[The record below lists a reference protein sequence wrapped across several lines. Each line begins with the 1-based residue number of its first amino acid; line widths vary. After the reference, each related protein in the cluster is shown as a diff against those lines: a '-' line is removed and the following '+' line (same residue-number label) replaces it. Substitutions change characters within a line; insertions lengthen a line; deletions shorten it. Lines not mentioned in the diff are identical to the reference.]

1 MSMTLLCLKA
11 CWRDQSK
18 KVEWSAGVL
27 ENLCRGGCTARRR
40 IPRRGGRAAA
50 DASKPCHIRNRWDG
64 QFPRNVTMNK
74 NVASPR
80 VSVVV
85 AAVALAFGAMSAQA
99 RVFRVSDVHGDTY
112 PTNMAVKYMGEE
124 ISKATN
130 GKDKVKV
137 FGNSA
142 LGSENDTIDQVRIG
156 ALDMARANGAAFN
169 EIVPESL
176 IPSLPFLFR
185 DIDHFR
191 KVMYGPEG
199 QKILDAF
206 AAKGMIAL
214 TFYESGA
221 RSMYAKK
228 PIKSPADMKG
238 VKVRVQPSDLMVDEI
253 KAMGGTPTPMPYAEV
268 YTGLKTGLVDGAENN
283 LPSYEE
289 AKHFEVARVYS
300 ETQHSMTPEV
310 LVFSK
315 KVWDTLTPQEQQI
328 IKKAAAD
335 SVPYYQKLWTAREA
349 EAQQTVTK
357 GGATI
362 IAASQI
368 DRAAFVK
375 AMQPVWAKYEKT
387 PEMKQIVDEIQAV
400 K

>member
-1 MSMTLLCLKA
+1 MKKTFRNARSAKTAMT
-11 CWRDQSK
+11 
-18 KVEWSAGVL
+18 VL
-27 ENLCRGGCTARRR
+27 
-40 IPRRGGRAAA
+40 AAA
-50 DASKPCHIRNRWDG
+50 LALTAG
-64 QFPRNVTMNK
+64 
-74 NVASPR
+74 
-80 VSVVV
+80 
-85 AAVALAFGAMSAQA
+85 AAHA
-99 RVFRVSDVHGDTY
+99 RVFRVADVHSDTF
-112 PTNMAVKYMGEE
+112 PTNMAIKHMGEE
-124 ISKATN
+124 ISQATG
-130 GKDKVKV
+130 GKDSVKV

-156 ALDMARANGAAFN
+156 ALDMVRANGAAFN
-169 EIVPESL
+169 EIVPESM

-206 AAKGMIAL
+206 KAKGMIAL

-221 RSMYAKK
+221 RSIYAKR

-238 VKVRVQPSDLMVDEI
+238 LKVRVQPSDLMVDEI
-253 KAMGGTPTPMPYAEV
+253 KAMGGTPTPMPFAEV
-268 YTGLKTGLVDGAENN
+268 YTGLKTGLVDAAENN

-289 AKHFEVARVYS
+289 TKHYEVAQVFS
-300 ETQHSMTPEV
+300 ETDHAMTPEV

-315 KVWDTLTPQEQQI
+315 KVWDTLTPQEQEV

-335 SVPYYQKLWTAREA
+335 SVPYYVKLWTAREDTA
-349 EAQQTVTK
+349 GKTVQK

-362 IAASQI
+362 IPAAQV

-387 PEMKQIVDEIQAV
+387 PEMKQIVDEIQAIH
-400 K
+400 

>member
-1 MSMTLLCLKA
+1 MNKKFASSRVSMI
-11 CWRDQSK
+11 
-18 KVEWSAGVL
+18 V
-27 ENLCRGGCTARRR
+27 
-40 IPRRGGRAAA
+40 AAA
-50 DASKPCHIRNRWDG
+50 
-64 QFPRNVTMNK
+64 
-74 NVASPR
+74 
-80 VSVVV
+80 
-85 AAVALAFGAMSAQA
+85 ALAFSMGSAQA
-99 RVFRVSDVHGDTY
+99 RVFRVADVHGDTY
-112 PTNMAVKYMGEE
+112 PTNMAVKFMGEE

-130 GKDKVKV
+130 GKDSVKV
-137 FGNSA
+137 FGNSS

-156 ALDMARANGAAFN
+156 ALDMTRANGAAFN
-169 EIVPESL
+169 EIVPESM

-185 DIDHFR
+185 DIDQFR

-206 AAKGMIAL
+206 TAKGMIAL

-221 RSMYAKK
+221 RSIYAKR

-238 VKVRVQPSDLMVDEI
+238 LKVRVQPSDLMVDEI
-253 KAMGGTPTPMPYAEV
+253 KAMGGIPTPMPTAEV

-283 LPSYEE
+283 LPTYEE
-289 AKHFEVARVYS
+289 GKHYEVATIYS

-315 KVWDTLTPQEQQI
+315 KVWDTLSPQEQQI

-349 EAQQTVTK
+349 DAQKTVTK

-362 IAASQI
+362 IPASQI

-375 AMQPVWAKYEKT
+375 AMQPVWTKYEKT
-387 PEMKQIVDEIQAV
+387 PQMKQIADEIQAI

>member
-1 MSMTLLCLKA
+1 MKKTFRNSRTAMT
-11 CWRDQSK
+11 
-18 KVEWSAGVL
+18 VL
-27 ENLCRGGCTARRR
+27 
-40 IPRRGGRAAA
+40 AAA
-50 DASKPCHIRNRWDG
+50 L
-64 QFPRNVTMNK
+64 
-74 NVASPR
+74 
-80 VSVVV
+80 
-85 AAVALAFGAMSAQA
+85 ALAAGGAHA
-99 RVFRVSDVHGDTY
+99 RVFRCADVHSDTF

-130 GKDKVKV
+130 GKDSIKV

-169 EIVPESL
+169 EIVPESM

-206 AAKGMIAL
+206 KAKGMIAL

-221 RSMYAKK
+221 RSIYAKR

-238 VKVRVQPSDLMVDEI
+238 LKVRVQPSDLMVDEI
-253 KAMGGTPTPMPYAEV
+253 RAMGGTPTPMPFAEV
-268 YTGLKTGLVDGAENN
+268 YTGLKTGLVDAAENN

-289 AKHFEVARVYS
+289 TKHFEVAPVYS
-300 ETQHSMTPEV
+300 ETDHAMTPEV

-315 KVWDTLTPQEQQI
+315 KIWDTLTPQEQEA
-328 IKKAAAD
+328 IKKAADD
-335 SVPYYQKLWTAREA
+335 SVPYYVKLWTAREDSA
-349 EAQQTVTK
+349 GKTVEK

-362 IAASQI
+362 VPAGQV

-400 K
+400 R

>member
-1 MSMTLLCLKA
+1 MKTKFA
-11 CWRDQSK
+11 
-18 KVEWSAGVL
+18 SARL
-27 ENLCRGGCTARRR
+27 PAL
-40 IPRRGGRAAA
+40 IAA
-50 DASKPCHIRNRWDG
+50 SL
-64 QFPRNVTMNK
+64 
-74 NVASPR
+74 
-80 VSVVV
+80 
-85 AAVALAFGAMSAQA
+85 LAFGAGSAQA
-99 RVFRVSDVHGDTY
+99 RVFRCADVHGDTY
-112 PTNMAVKYMGEE
+112 PTNMAVKFMGEQ
-124 ISKATN
+124 INKATG
-130 GKDKVKV
+130 GKDSVKV

-156 ALDMARANGAAFN
+156 ALDMTRANGAAFN
-169 EIVPESL
+169 EIVPESM

-206 AAKGMIAL
+206 NAKGMVAL

-228 PIKSPADMKG
+228 AIKSPADMKG
-238 VKVRVQPSDLMVDEI
+238 LKVRVQPSDLMVDEI
-253 KAMGGTPTPMPYAEV
+253 RAMGGVPTPMPTAEV
-268 YTGLKTGLVDGAENN
+268 YTGLKTGIVDGAENN
-283 LPSYEE
+283 LPTYDEG
-289 AKHFEVARVYS
+289 KHFEVAQVYS

-315 KVWDTLTPQEQQI
+315 KIWDKLSPEEQQI

-349 EAQQTVTK
+349 DAKKVVTT

-362 IAASQI
+362 VSASQI
-368 DRAAFVK
+368 DRPAFVK
-375 AMQPVWAKYEKT
+375 AMQPVWVKYEKT
-387 PEMKQIVDEIQAV
+387 PAMKQLADEIQAV

>member
-1 MSMTLLCLKA
+1 MNKKFAYTRVSMI
-11 CWRDQSK
+11 
-18 KVEWSAGVL
+18 V
-27 ENLCRGGCTARRR
+27 
-40 IPRRGGRAAA
+40 AAA
-50 DASKPCHIRNRWDG
+50 
-64 QFPRNVTMNK
+64 
-74 NVASPR
+74 
-80 VSVVV
+80 
-85 AAVALAFGAMSAQA
+85 ALAFSTMSAEA
-99 RVFRVSDVHGDTY
+99 RVFRVADVHGDTF

-124 ISKATN
+124 ISKATD
-130 GKDKVKV
+130 GKDSVKV

-156 ALDMARANGAAFN
+156 ALDMTRANGAAFN
-169 EIVPESL
+169 EIVPESM

-228 PIKSPADMKG
+228 AIKTPADMKG
-238 VKVRVQPSDLMVDEI
+238 LKVRVQPSDLMVDEI
-253 KAMGGTPTPMPYAEV
+253 KAMGGTPTPMPFSEV

-289 AKHFEVARVYS
+289 TKHFEVAQVYS

-335 SVPYYQKLWTAREA
+335 SVPYYEKLWTAREA
-349 EAQQTVTK
+349 DAQKDVTK

-362 IAASQI
+362 VTASQI

-387 PEMKQIVDEIQAV
+387 PQMKQIVDEIQAV

>member
-1 MSMTLLCLKA
+1 M
-11 CWRDQSK
+11 K
-18 KVEWSAGVL
+18 KKFASSHVP
-27 ENLCRGGCTARRR
+27 T
-40 IPRRGGRAAA
+40 IIAA
-50 DASKPCHIRNRWDG
+50 SL
-64 QFPRNVTMNK
+64 
-74 NVASPR
+74 
-80 VSVVV
+80 
-85 AAVALAFGAMSAQA
+85 LAFSTVSAHA
-99 RVFRVSDVHGDTY
+99 RVFRVADVHGDTY
-112 PTNMAVKYMGEE
+112 PTNMAVKYMGDE
-124 ISKATN
+124 INKATA
-130 GKDKVKV
+130 GKDSVKV

-156 ALDMARANGAAFN
+156 ALDMTRANGAAFN
-169 EIVPESL
+169 EIVPESM

-206 AAKGMIAL
+206 QAKGMIAL

-221 RSMYAKK
+221 RSMYAKRA
-228 PIKSPADMKG
+228 IHSPADMKG
-238 VKVRVQPSDLMVDEI
+238 LKVRVQPSDLMVDEI
-253 KAMGGTPTPMPYAEV
+253 KAMGGTPTPMPTAEV
-268 YTGLKTGLVDGAENN
+268 YTGLKTGIVDAAENN
-283 LPSYEE
+283 LPTYEE
-289 AKHFEVARVYS
+289 GKHFEVAQVYS

-335 SVPYYQKLWTAREA
+335 SVPYYEKLWTAREA
-349 EAQQTVTK
+349 DAAKTVTK

-362 IAASQI
+362 VQPAQI
-368 DRAAFVK
+368 DRAAFVT

-387 PEMKQIVDEIQAV
+387 PQMKQLVDEIQAV

>member
-1 MSMTLLCLKA
+1 MKRTFTRS
-11 CWRDQSK
+11 
-18 KVEWSAGVL
+18 
-27 ENLCRGGCTARRR
+27 
-40 IPRRGGRAAA
+40 RAAL
-50 DASKPCHIRNRWDG
+50 
-64 QFPRNVTMNK
+64 
-74 NVASPR
+74 
-80 VSVVV
+80 
-85 AAVALAFGAMSAQA
+85 AVALFAGFAVSAQA
-99 RVFRVSDVHGDTY
+99 RVFRSADVHGDNF
-112 PTNMAVKYMGEE
+112 PTNMAVKHMSDEL
-124 ISKATN
+124 SKATG
-130 GKDKVKV
+130 GKDSIKV

-142 LGSENDTIDQVRIG
+142 LGSEKDTIDQVRIG
-156 ALDMARANGAAFN
+156 AIDMVRANGAAFN

-206 AAKGMIAL
+206 QAKGMVAL

-221 RSMYAKK
+221 RSIYAKR
-228 PIKSPADMKG
+228 PVRTPADMKG
-238 VKVRVQPSDLMVDEI
+238 LKVRVQPSDLMVDEI
-253 KAMGGTPTPMPYAEV
+253 KAMGGTPTPMPFAEV
-268 YTGLKTGLVDGAENN
+268 YTGLKTGLVDAAENN

-289 AKHFEVARVYS
+289 TKHYEVAQDYS
-300 ETQHSMTPEV
+300 ETQHAMTPEV

-315 KVWDTLTPQEQQI
+315 KVWDKLSPQEQAA

-349 EAQQTVTK
+349 DARNIVTK
-357 GGATI
+357 GGATVI
-362 IAASQI
+362 PAAQV

-375 AMQPVWAKYEKT
+375 AMQPLWTKYEKT
-387 PEMKQIVDEIQAV
+387 PQMKQIVDEIQAI

>member
-1 MSMTLLCLKA
+1 M
-11 CWRDQSK
+11 K
-18 KVEWSAGVL
+18 KMF
-27 ENLCRGGCTARRR
+27 T
-40 IPRRGGRAAA
+40 
-50 DASKPCHIRNRWDG
+50 
-64 QFPRNVTMNK
+64 QT
-74 NVASPR
+74 R
-80 VSVVV
+80 VSMVV
-85 AAVALAFGAMSAQA
+85 AATLLALAAGSAEA
-99 RVFRVSDVHGDTY
+99 RVFRVADVHSDNY

-124 ISKATN
+124 ISKATG
-130 GKDKVKV
+130 GKDTVKV

-156 ALDMARANGAAFN
+156 ALDMVRANGAAFN
-169 EIVPESL
+169 DIVPESM

-221 RSMYAKK
+221 RSIYAKK
-228 PIKSPADMKG
+228 PVRSPADMKG
-238 VKVRVQPSDLMVDEI
+238 LKVRVQASDLMVDEI
-253 KAMGGTPTPMPYAEV
+253 KAMGGTPTPMPFAEV
-268 YTGLKTGLVDGAENN
+268 YTGLKTGLVDAAENN
-283 LPSYEE
+283 IPSYEE
-289 AKHFEVARVYS
+289 TKHYEVATVFS
-300 ETQHSMTPEV
+300 ETDHAMTPEV

-315 KVWDTLTPQEQQI
+315 KIWDTLTPQEQAT

-335 SVPYYQKLWTAREA
+335 SVPYYEKLWTARENDA
-349 EAQQTVTK
+349 AAVVTK
-357 GGATI
+357 DGAKI
-362 IAASQI
+362 IPASQI

-375 AMQPVWAKYEKT
+375 AMQPVWTKYEKT
-387 PEMKQIVDEIQAV
+387 PQMTQIVNEIEAI

>member
-1 MSMTLLCLKA
+1 M
-11 CWRDQSK
+11 
-18 KVEWSAGVL
+18 
-27 ENLCRGGCTARRR
+27 
-40 IPRRGGRAAA
+40 
-50 DASKPCHIRNRWDG
+50 
-64 QFPRNVTMNK
+64 MNK
-74 NVASPR
+74 KFASSR
-80 VSVVV
+80 VSLIV
-85 AAVALAFGAMSAQA
+85 AASVLAFGAMSAQA

-112 PTNMAVKYMGEE
+112 PTNMAVKYMGEQ
-124 ISKATN
+124 IKTATG
-130 GKDKVKV
+130 GKDSVKV

-169 EIVPESL
+169 EIVPESM

-206 AAKGMIAL
+206 KAKGMIAL

-221 RSMYAKK
+221 RSIYTKK
-228 PIKSPADMKG
+228 PIRTPADMKG
-238 VKVRVQPSDLMVDEI
+238 LKVRVQPSDLMVDEI
-253 KAMGGTPTPMPYAEV
+253 RAMGGTPTPMPFAEV
-268 YTGLKTGLVDGAENN
+268 YTGLKTGLVDAAENN

-289 AKHFEVARVYS
+289 TKHFEVAPVYS

-315 KVWDTLTPQEQQI
+315 KIWDTLSPQEQEI

-335 SVPYYQKLWTAREA
+335 SVPYYQKLWTARENDA
-349 EAQQTVTK
+349 SKTVTK
-357 GGATI
+357 GGAQI
-362 IAASQI
+362 VASSQI

-375 AMQPVWAKYEKT
+375 VMQPVWAKYEKT
-387 PEMKQIVDEIQAV
+387 PQMKQLVEEIQAI

>member
-1 MSMTLLCLKA
+1 MKKTFRNSRNAKTAMTAL
-11 CWRDQSK
+11 
-18 KVEWSAGVL
+18 
-27 ENLCRGGCTARRR
+27 
-40 IPRRGGRAAA
+40 AAA
-50 DASKPCHIRNRWDG
+50 LALTAG
-64 QFPRNVTMNK
+64 
-74 NVASPR
+74 
-80 VSVVV
+80 
-85 AAVALAFGAMSAQA
+85 AAHA
-99 RVFRVSDVHGDTY
+99 RVFRVADVHSDTF
-112 PTNMAVKYMGEE
+112 PTNMALKYMGDE
-124 ISKATN
+124 ISKATD
-130 GKDKVKV
+130 GKDSIKV

-156 ALDMARANGAAFN
+156 ALDMVRANGAAFN
-169 EIVPESL
+169 EIVPESM

-206 AAKGMIAL
+206 KAKGMIAL

-221 RSMYAKK
+221 RSIYAKR

-238 VKVRVQPSDLMVDEI
+238 LKVRVQPSDLMVDEI
-253 KAMGGTPTPMPYAEV
+253 KAMGGTPTPMPFAEV
-268 YTGLKTGLVDGAENN
+268 YTGLKTGLVDAAENN

-289 AKHFEVARVYS
+289 TKHYEVAQVFS
-300 ETQHSMTPEV
+300 ETDHAMTPEV

-315 KVWDTLTPQEQQI
+315 KVWDTLSPQEQEV

-335 SVPYYQKLWTAREA
+335 SVPYYVKLWTAREDTA
-349 EAQQTVTK
+349 GKTVQK

-362 IAASQI
+362 IPAAQV

-375 AMQPVWAKYEKT
+375 AMQPVWTKYEKT
-387 PEMKQIVDEIQAV
+387 PEMKQIVTEIQAIH
-400 K
+400 